1 MLATMSPELQWQHKN
16 MDAHIMII
24 HLKKKLFEEGSRTK
38 RYETYK

>member
-1 MLATMSPELQWQHKN
+1 MLATMSPELQRQHKN

-24 HLKKKLFEEGSRTK
+24 HLKKLFEEASRTK